1 MQKRILVVDD
11 DSMNLVRTK
20 MILGKQYDVI
30 LSESG
35 EDALKKLK
43 NETIDLVL
51 LDIEMPEMSGIETF
65 EQMKDIPVEIPN
77 MNGIETFERMKDL
90 PAEVP
95 VIFLTASGDEED
107 VMSAIRLGAVNYLKK
122 PFYPEELLKRVA
134 KEIEKE

>member
-1 MQKRILVVDD
+1 M
-11 DSMNLVRTK
+11 
-20 MILGKQYDVI
+20 I

-51 LDIEMPEMSGIETF
+51 LDIEM
-65 EQMKDIPVEIPN
+65 PN